1 MFFFLWWCFLNVT
14 IKSKVIESACVRCS
28 ECCLPNIASG
38 GCLHHQDKTRRDAG
52 QGRGCERQD
61 VSGCDKTDSRRRR
74 RKISYYL
81 MRRWGK
87 NVRHWLSDA
96 VLGNATEKSKE
107 SPASP
112 GNSEAYVQPNT
123 VKKRMRSDYNCSVST
138 GSQCVH
144 AVFLKKF

>member
-123 VKKRMRSDYNCSVST
+123 VKKRMRSDYNCSMST